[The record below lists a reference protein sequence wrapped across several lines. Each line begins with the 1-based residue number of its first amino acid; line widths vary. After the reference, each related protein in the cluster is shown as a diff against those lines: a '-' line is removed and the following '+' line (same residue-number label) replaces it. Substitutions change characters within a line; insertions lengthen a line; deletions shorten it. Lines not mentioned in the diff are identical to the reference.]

1 MSTFTKIILIYY
13 LAINLVLFISMA
25 MDKGFAK
32 KDRRRIPESTLF
44 IMALL
49 GGSIGGFGGMFLFH
63 HKTRKPQF
71 YIIYAIAFILHAA
84 LLYLIF
90 TKIV

>member
-1 MSTFTKIILIYY
+1 MTLITKILLAYY
-13 LAINLVLFISMA
+13 LLANIVLFVSMA
-25 MDKGFAK
+25 LDKGFAK
-32 KDRRRIPESTLF
+32 KDKRRIPESTLF

-49 GGSIGGFGGMFLFH
+49 GGSIGGFGGMFAFR
-63 HKTRKPQF
+63 HKNRKIHF

-90 TKIV
+90 TKIL